1 MRIDKKVQGGRIRL
15 VLLRKIGDAFVTAE
29 YPEPALTRTLQAH
42 FG

>member
-15 VLLRKIGDAFVTAE
+15 VLLRKIGDAFLSAD
-29 YPEPALTRTLQAH
+29 YPEPALSRTLQAH